1 MEKIDY
7 LEHKINEILY
17 ELSYLKDNLNTGKI
31 LTNYLVNGDLSVNQ
45 QGALMY
51 ENLND
56 EDNFETI
63 NNWFLGGKGSYYV
76 GGKLT
81 LGNNS
86 FFKQTLNLEAIQP
99 LLGKTLNLSF
109 DIAEKNSEGL
119 FVGVKVFYDEDTFD
133 FYSKEVVEEGENLLS
148 FEVSNLATKIECF
161 IVNNAESDISFLL
174 LNAKLTIATDFKYN
188 EKNKCLELKLQDGT
202 LYSASMENF
211 ESANKA
217 NLDAANLSAEN
228 VENWKSKLGFAYSRY
243 TTSNLS
249 NCKAGYISVEKFG
262 RICVLNVNDVVL
274 TNYIGTYSGV
284 EICVLPESYRPV
296 EMNIANFSAEGNG
309 NASLMYIHTNGSF
322 SVGSWSTDI
331 KVGKHLTFQIIYIAK
346 E

>member
-17 ELSYLKDNLNTGKI
+17 ELSYLKENSNINSNLINF
-31 LTNYLVNGDLSVNQ
+31 LVNGDLFVNQ
-45 QGALMY
+45 QGSLMY

-63 NNWFLGGKGSYYV
+63 NNWFLGGKGSYFV
-76 GGKLT
+76 GGKLI
-81 LGNNS
+81 LGSNS

-99 LLGKTLNLSF
+99 LLGKTLNLKFNIS
-109 DIAEKNSEGL
+109 EKSSEGL
-119 FVGVKVFYDEDTFD
+119 FIGVKIFYDEENYDY
-133 FYSKEVVEEGENLLS
+133 YSKEVDDDGNNSLS
-148 FEVSNLATKIECF
+148 FELSNLATKMECF
-161 IVNNAESDISFLL
+161 VVNNIESDISFLL
-174 LNAKLTIATDFKYN
+174 LDAKLTIATDFKYN
-188 EKNKCLELKLQDGT
+188 EKSKCLELKLQDGT

-217 NLDAANLSAEN
+217 DLDAQNLSLEN
-228 VENWKSKLGFAYSRY
+228 VSSWKSKLGFAYSRY

-249 NCKAGYISVEKFG
+249 NCKDGYISVEKFG

-274 TNYIGTYSGV
+274 TNYIGTYAGV
-284 EICVLPESYRPV
+284 EICVLPQQYRPA
-296 EMNIANFSAEGNG
+296 EMNIADFSAEGNG
-309 NASLMYIHTNGSF
+309 NASLVYMHTNGSL
-322 SVGSWSTDI
+322 SINTWSTNI
-331 KVGKHLTFQIIYIAK
+331 TVGKHLTFQIIYIAK

>member
-109 DIAEKNSEGL
+109 DIAEKSSEGL

-133 FYSKEVVEEGENLLS
+133 FYSKEVVEEGESFLS

-161 IVNNAESDISFLL
+161 IVNDAESDISFLL

-188 EKNKCLELKLQDGT
+188 EKSKCLELKLQDGT

-217 NLDAANLSAEN
+217 NLDAANLSVEN

-243 TTSNLS
+243 ETSNLL
-249 NCKAGYISVEKFG
+249 NCKSGNISIEKFG
-262 RICVLNVNDVVL
+262 RVCVLNVNDIVLKNYVNVYSVVDIL
-274 TNYIGTYSGV
+274 
-284 EICVLPESYRPV
+284 VLPEIYWPV
-296 EMNIANFSAEGNG
+296 ERNIANFSAEGNG
-309 NASLMYIHTNGSF
+309 NSSLVYLHNNGYF
-322 SVGSWSTDI
+322 SVGTWGSDI
-331 KVGKHLTFQIIYIAK
+331 REGKHLAFQVVYIAK